1 MLGKELPK
9 KSNDGKN
16 ISPNN
21 KPPIMNTQPAFPKNP
36 ERILI
41 IKQSSIGDIIHTLP
55 VAHALKRSFPD
66 CSIGWI
72 VQQAF
77 APLLECD
84 PSIDTVYP
92 VHISSTS
99 DPKAGKMVYFHAL
112 KEIVGTLKTLRS
124 QLKLARYDLILDLH
138 ASFRSGLLGWTN
150 PGGIRIGFKDA
161 KELNTFFQNQL
172 IVVPEYVKHALE
184 KNVLFCNHLGCSVA
198 EEDFH
203 MHSRSGDVESV
214 HSLLNTFGITNED
227 VIIYANPCA
236 RWESK
241 FWPAE
246 YWAAL
251 ADSLYERGLLLVFA
265 GSGGDRNFIARIAA
279 QMQSN
284 PIITAGELGL
294 TEAVALLQRSAA
306 YVGLDSGPM
315 HMAAMTK
322 TPVVAL
328 FGPTHPER
336 VRPYGVKHI
345 IMRNETLDCLECR
358 KRQCN
363 HLSCMKGIKV
373 GSVVTAVTDIMV
385 TQ

>member
-1 MLGKELPK
+1 MTKQHILPEHPK
-9 KSNDGKN
+9 K
-16 ISPNN
+16 
-21 KPPIMNTQPAFPKNP
+21 
-36 ERILI
+36 ILI
-41 IKQSSIGDIIHTLP
+41 IKQSSLGDVIHTLP
-55 VAHALKRSFPD
+55 VVHALKRSFPD

-99 DPKAGKMVYFHAL
+99 DPEASKMAYFHAL
-112 KEIVGTLKTLRS
+112 KETLGTLKTLRS
-124 QLKLARYDLILDLH
+124 QLKQARYDLILDLH

-161 KELNTFFQNQL
+161 RELNSFFQNQL
-172 IVVPEYVKHALE
+172 IAVPEQVKHALD
-184 KNVLFCNHLGCSVA
+184 KNILFCNHLGCSVVK
-198 EEDFH
+198 EDFH
-203 MHSRSGDVESV
+203 MHSRKGDVELV
-214 HSLLNTFGITNED
+214 RTFLDTFGITDED
-227 VIIYANPCA
+227 IIIYANPCA

-251 ADSLYERGLLLVFA
+251 ADRLHEQGLLLVFA
-265 GSGGDRNFIARIAA
+265 GSAGDRNYIAKITS
-279 QMQSN
+279 QMQSK
-284 PIITAGELGL
+284 PIIAAGELGL
-294 TEAVALLQRSAA
+294 TGVVALLQRSAA

-315 HMAAMTK
+315 HMAAMTQ

-336 VRPYGVKHI
+336 VRPYGVKHV
-345 IMRNETLDCLECR
+345 IMRNEKLDCLECR
-358 KRQCN
+358 KRQCS
-363 HLSCMKGIKV
+363 HVSCMKGIKV
-373 GSVVTAVTDIMV
+373 DSIVTAVTDIIKLS
-385 TQ
+385 